1 MNFQPRRLRYTR
13 RDLLSSVLGAGTL
26 ACLGCNSLSSRWSGA
41 LPFTGS
47 VLTPNRDV
55 GHRLRVPTAERFA
68 SSSDAEN
75 PNADTRHARCVIVGG
90 GVAGLAAGYELL
102 KSGIDDFLILE
113 LESTPG
119 GTSRSTQ
126 YQSDS
131 FGSLRAPWGAH
142 YLPLPGTHN
151 EPLRNFLRECG
162 VLDESGAA
170 AEQML
175 CRDPEERVWANGRW
189 HYGLLPMGDATT
201 EDISQVERFQ
211 KEMSDFAQTRDAND
225 KSWFVLPTSRAS
237 DDPESLA
244 LDQLSMSQWMQSREF
259 DSPRLLWLVDH
270 SCRDDYGLRA
280 DQTSAWAGI
289 FYFASR
295 MLDPSQ
301 STESAPV
308 LTWPEGNCFLVDQ
321 LVRKIGDRIE
331 TDQAVLSMS
340 ELDSGTLSLNALN
353 TQTQKRSNVTA
364 DSVILAVPQFIAC
377 RLLTDSLGEV
387 KQNRIEMAQSFQ
399 YGSWLVANIV
409 LRDRPKE
416 NDPAMCWDNVRYQS
430 SSLGYVNAGHQTGSD
445 HGGTVLTWY
454 QALTTH
460 DTALTRTELMTLNW
474 EEAAEVVCSDLEIMH
489 PNIREHIEA
498 MDVMV
503 WGHAMIQPT
512 VGSRSNP
519 LRTRASQSIGNIHFA
534 ASDLSGVALFEEAF
548 DHGRRAAQAVA
559 QSKVGRK
566 SRSR

>member
-409 LRDRPKE
+409 LRD
-416 NDPAMCWDNVRYQS
+416 
-430 SSLGYVNAGHQTGSD
+430 
-445 HGGTVLTWY
+445 
-454 QALTTH
+454 
-460 DTALTRTELMTLNW
+460 
-474 EEAAEVVCSDLEIMH
+474 
-489 PNIREHIEA
+489 
-498 MDVMV
+498 
-503 WGHAMIQPT
+503 
-512 VGSRSNP
+512 
-519 LRTRASQSIGNIHFA
+519 
-534 ASDLSGVALFEEAF
+534 
-548 DHGRRAAQAVA
+548 
-559 QSKVGRK
+559 
-566 SRSR
+566 